1 MTRVAVTGGTGF
13 VGANLVRRLLAEG
26 DEVHLLVRPGHHTWR
41 LDDVLDDL
49 HRREVDLGARDELAA
64 LVHVMAPDQVFHLA
78 AHGAYPWQT
87 DEPAI
92 RATNV
97 IGTDNLVHAC
107 VSAGVRAF
115 VNTGSSSEYGA
126 RDHAPTEDEAAQPDS
141 YYGLTKAWGTLACRL
156 AGFTTLR
163 LYSVYGPWE
172 DPRRFVPQ
180 LVEHALEGR
189 LPPLAHPGTAR
200 DFVHVD
206 DVVDALL
213 LAADAA
219 AATAADA
226 DVDAAEASTAH
237 AGAAATSSGTSATG
251 RPPPGPVYNV
261 GTGVQTTLREAVA
274 VARQVLGVD
283 VEPAWDTLA
292 SRPWDTDVWVADRRR
307 IERDLGWRPRT
318 GFAEGFARTVEWH
331 RAQQQAGQG

>member
-1 MTRVAVTGGTGF
+1 MARVAVTGGTGF
-13 VGANLVRRLLAEG
+13 VGANLVRRLLADG
-26 DEVHLLVRPGHHTWR
+26 HEVHLLVRPGHHTWR

-49 HRREVDLGARDELAA
+49 HRREVDLGARDELTT

-87 DEPAI
+87 DAPAI

-115 VNTGSSSEYGA
+115 VHTGSSSEYGA
-126 RDHAPTEDEAAQPDS
+126 RDHAPTEDEAAEPNS
-141 YYGLTKAWGTLACRL
+141 YYGLTKAWATLACRL

-172 DPRRFVPQ
+172 DARRFVPQ
-180 LVEHALEGR
+180 LIEHALEGR

-213 LAADAA
+213 RAA
-219 AATAADA
+219 ANAGVTTM
-226 DVDAAEASTAH
+226 AEGGAST
-237 AGAAATSSGTSATG
+237 SSDQ
-251 RPPPGPVYNV
+251 RPTPGPVYNV

-274 VARQVLGVD
+274 VAREVLGID

-292 SRPWDTDVWVADRRR
+292 PRPWDTDVWVADPRRV
-307 IERDLGWRPRT
+307 ERDLGWRPRT

>member
-1 MTRVAVTGGTGF
+1 MARVAVTGGTGF

-26 DEVHLLVRPGHHTWR
+26 HEVHLLVRPEHHTWR

-49 HRREVDLGARDELAA
+49 HWREVDLGARDELAA

-87 DEPAI
+87 DEPSI

-107 VSAGVRAF
+107 VSAGVRVL
-115 VNTGSSSEYGA
+115 VNTGSSSEYGP
-126 RDHAPTEDEAAQPDS
+126 RDHAPTEDEAPQPDS

-206 DVVDALL
+206 DVVDALVL
-213 LAADAA
+213 A
-219 AATAADA
+219 AATAD
-226 DVDAAEASTAH
+226 
-237 AGAAATSSGTSATG
+237 AGAATAATASGTRATG
-251 RPPPGPVYNV
+251 RPAPGPVYNV

-283 VEPAWDTLA
+283 VEPAWDTMA
-292 SRPWDTDVWVADRRR
+292 PRPWDTDVWVADRHR

-331 RAQQQAGQG
+331 RAQQQTGQG